1 MLLNADINDI
11 KENLANFIVHN
22 LYNNINNDVQIIYII
37 TLILKK
43 EIKNLNNNE
52 TCCGTILKEL
62 SKKKELKFF
71 FKTIFFDIFKKLE
84 TSYSSIDLN
93 LNIEDIEKIIE
104 IKNFKNNKII
114 DDKIQVELVK
124 NNYINKEMSL
134 EALNNILEKCQT
146 GEMKFFIE
154 EPAVPISVV

>member
-71 FKTIFFDIFKKLE
+71 F
-84 TSYSSIDLN
+84 
-93 LNIEDIEKIIE
+93 
-104 IKNFKNNKII
+104 
-114 DDKIQVELVK
+114 
-124 NNYINKEMSL
+124 
-134 EALNNILEKCQT
+134 
-146 GEMKFFIE
+146 
-154 EPAVPISVV
+154 